1 MGVATEFRQ
10 FISRGN
16 VIDLAVGV
24 IIGASFGKI
33 VTALVDQIIMPP
45 IGLILGKVDFSEL
58 KYVLVQANEATETAE
73 VAIGYGAFINTII
86 QFIIVAFAVFM
97 LVKLVNSARRKE
109 AAAPEPAEPPP
120 PTPSEALLIEIRDL
134 LAAQKAAA
142 ASAPAAKAASAPRS
156 APAAPAK
163 AVTAKTASA
172 KPAPKPAAKKPAK

>member
-1 MGVATEFRQ
+1 MGIVAEFRQ

-16 VIDLAVGV
+16 VVDLAVGV

-45 IGLILGKVDFSEL
+45 IGVLLGEVDFSKL
-58 KYVLVQANEATETAE
+58 KYVLVQADPVTEKAE
-73 VAIGYGAFINTII
+73 VAIGYGLFVNTII
-86 QFIIVAFAVFM
+86 QFLIVAFAVFM

-109 AAAPEPAEPPP
+109 AAAPEPAKPPP

-142 ASAPAAKAASAPRS
+142 AAPPAARVVPAKAPAAT
-156 APAAPAK
+156 K
-163 AVTAKTASA
+163 AVAR
-172 KPAPKPAAKKPAK
+172 KPAAKKPAAPKKT